1 VPQPPTLTDEQRR
14 QALAKAASVRRRRA
28 EIRMQLKAGDLAMR
42 ELLDLAQGDEA
53 IATMRVLAVLESMPR
68 LGKVGA
74 RRTLNRLG
82 IAESRKIQ
90 GLGLHQRE
98 GLLSFGDC

>member
-1 VPQPPTLTDEQRR
+1 MPKPPTLTDEQRR

-28 EIRMQLKAGDLAMR
+28 EIRAQLKAGDLAMR
-42 ELLDLAQGDEA
+42 ELLDLAQADEA
-53 IATMRVLAVLESMPR
+53 IATMRVLAVLESLPR
-68 LGKVGA
+68 VGKVGA

-82 IAESRKIQ
+82 IAESRKIH
-90 GLGLHQRE
+90 GLGLRQRE